1 MANVVGEG
9 FPDFTIEQI
18 KQRQK
23 IYGSINRNEQQLSYL
38 EARTGW
44 CKLISS
50 VNVKKPLRN
59 INLLEEDLA
68 KAFVLFNGTT
78 NEGTNIQRSGI
89 WPGTGNPNNYAYGM
103 GGTAY
108 GLRPMPGI
116 KSASTKTETRGSL
129 KTSTIQIQANNKEQ
143 FDIIDTLYLRLGF
156 SLLLE
161 WGNSSYFDNN
171 GTYIADNPNSLAD
184 EFLSGKL
191 NYKNFSTEINKKR
204 LNSCGNYDAIVGK
217 VVNFNWTFTKDGT
230 YDITVTLRSM
240 GDVIE
245 SLKSNLLLPGSV
257 NITIPAKVT
266 EQQQEIEAEKA
277 ELSQDQKD
285 LEKGKAKVA
294 AYDAEIAAAEKVLAD
309 EKAALE
315 VAKEK
320 VVLLDLSVVEE
331 GLVISIAAQIV
342 ASELKIAE
350 LNVERE
356 IANSFYVKLN
366 EAFVAKGKQDVI
378 DATAELEKVKL
389 EEAAKVKEEIAAALA
404 EANPTPEE
412 VIKAFSQAHEVGRY
426 FYIKQTELSTQPT
439 TSDTGLISIPET
451 PINFFSQKYEGD
463 NSCIQYYIRLGH
475 FLEWIQTNL
484 IPKVVPSIPL
494 IKIDTNIDTNIIYL
508 LGRQISS
515 DPGICIFNT
524 EIPFENSVT
533 QFAPGTAPFEV
544 FIDGSKNKYGQI
556 MNSYFNMVYI
566 LTQLD
571 SLKDKDG
578 KVSIFDLV
586 KSLCDGWNTATGNF
600 NKLAPTIDAD
610 DNEMKITD
618 EVSLPDRDS
627 WLKKFNQKTNLA
639 SFDVFGYY
647 YPLPG
652 SKNSTGAGFIRD
664 IKFNTT
670 VPPNLATM
678 ITIGATAN
686 GYVVGQDAT
695 ALSRMNAGLEDR
707 FKEKIVLPTEQ
718 DIQTASSASI
728 NQDYVTALTDFNV
741 FTKELGY
748 TKDSSTVPIWNKEA
762 ISAFNTTA
770 AQFYEYDQA
779 KQTLAAAGEKNAS
792 QVALGQ
798 ATASLKPWQKPASPN
813 GGFLPFDLSLTMD
826 GLSGM
831 KVYQKYT
838 IDTDYLPSNYPS
850 SLEFLIKGITNT
862 IQGNQW
868 ITNIESFAIPKNPFG
883 SSVSKS
889 PEAAASNPSTRGTAP
904 SPVTYYQ
911 SNLPESQAKKRAVL
925 TRILDDGTQTL
936 GILEIFD
943 ADAKTI
949 IYRLATV
956 ELPYKN
962 NKNGESAVPTDT
974 YLVNSRQTSKYGK
987 HFWLVGGSKGDWKY
1001 IPGSNNSNREWVLIH
1016 TAPKAPG
1023 WLAGCIGPGPQFDFN
1038 TLNAK
1043 GNPNGVGTKYLNP
1056 AKSQS
1061 TEALNRLVDT
1071 LYDGKGFKLEI
1082 KNISSVLPTSI
1093 KDNTIKTLAADA
1105 RYKDLFK
1112 GI

>member
-1 MANVVGEG
+1 MANIVGEG
-9 FPDFTIEQI
+9 FPDFTIDQI

-44 CKLISS
+44 CKLVSS

-68 KAFVLFNGTT
+68 RAFVLFNGTT
-78 NEGTNIQRSGI
+78 NEGTNIQRYGI
-89 WPGTGNPNNYAYGM
+89 WPGTGNSNDYAYGM

-184 EFLSGKL
+184 EFLSGKI
-191 NYKNFSTEINKKR
+191 NYKNYSAEINKKR

-245 SLKSNLLLPGSV
+245 SLKSNLLLPGSP
-257 NITIPAKVT
+257 NIIIPTKII
-266 EQQQEIEAEKA
+266 EQQQDIEAEKA

-315 VAKEK
+315 IAIKNQVTFE
-320 VVLLDLSVVEE
+320 LDVSDEA
-331 GLVISIAAQIV
+331 LVIAIGKQIVTSETKIAA
-342 ASELKIAE
+342 
-350 LNVERE
+350 LNVERFA
-356 IANSFYVKLN
+356 ANKAYVELNEFYVN
-366 EAFVAKGKQDVI
+366 TGKQDVI
-378 DATAELEKVKL
+378 DATEELEKVKL
-389 EEAAKVKEEIAAALA
+389 EEAKKQKEEIAEALA
-404 EANPTPEE
+404 EANPKPED
-412 VIKAFSQAHEVGRY
+412 VIKAFSQAHEIGRY
-426 FYIKQTELSTQPT
+426 FYIKQLELSKNRPINQST
-439 TSDTGLISIPET
+439 TTGLIIIPET

-463 NSCIQYYIRLGH
+463 NSCIQYYVRLGH
-475 FLEWIQTNL
+475 FLEWIQNNL
-484 IPKVVPSIPL
+484 IPKVPKVVPATPL
-494 IKIDTNIDTNIIYL
+494 IPIDTDVETNIIYL

-524 EIPFENSVT
+524 EVPFTNSVT
-533 QFAPGTAPFEV
+533 QFAPDTAPFEV
-544 FIDGSKNKYGQI
+544 FLDGSKNKYGQI
-556 MNSYFNMVYI
+556 MNAYFNMVYI

-586 KSLCDGWNTATGNF
+586 KSLCDGWNKATGNF
-600 NKLAPTIDAD
+600 NKLSPTIDED
-610 DNEMKITD
+610 ENSILRITD
-618 EVSLPDRDS
+618 EVSLPDRDG
-627 WLKKFNQKTNLA
+627 WLKKFKQKTNLA

-652 SKNSTGAGFIRD
+652 SKESTGAGFIRD

-678 ITIGATAN
+678 ITIGATSN

-707 FKEKIVLPTEQ
+707 FKEKIVLPTKEM
-718 DIQTASSASI
+718 ITAASSASL
-728 NQDYVTALTDFNV
+728 NQDYETALTDFNV
-741 FTKELGY
+741 FVKELGL
-748 TKDSSTVPIWNKEA
+748 TKGQVYGSNLIWNKEA

-779 KQTLAAAGEKNAS
+779 KQTLAAAGEKNPS

-798 ATASLKPWQKPASPN
+798 ATASLKPWEQPASPN

-868 ITNIESFAIPKNPFG
+868 ITDIESFAIPKNPFG

-889 PEAAASNPSTRGTAP
+889 PAASASNQSTRGTQKPFTGNTPNADSLRSVLASLGYTEKGKEISNGGDI
-904 SPVTYYQ
+904 SPELVKYASSILREIKKQLPTLQITITGGNDKYHQ
-911 SNLPESQAKKRAVL
+911 NLSYKSSHSLGQGLDLAISPPTTANKKV
-925 TRILDDGTQTL
+925 
-936 GILEIFD
+936 
-943 ADAKTI
+943 
-949 IYRLATV
+949 
-956 ELPYKN
+956 
-962 NKNGESAVPTDT
+962 
-974 YLVNSRQTSKYGK
+974 
-987 HFWLVGGSKGDWKY
+987 
-1001 IPGSNNSNREWVLIH
+1001 
-1016 TAPKAPG
+1016 
-1023 WLAGCIGPGPQFDFN
+1023 
-1038 TLNAK
+1038 
-1043 GNPNGVGTKYLNP
+1043 
-1056 AKSQS
+1056 
-1061 TEALNRLVDT
+1061 VDT
-1071 LYDGKGFKLEI
+1071 ILGGFAAGNQNLVVSFINEYDYPSSAATGGHFHIRIGGKIESKRIASFVALANQGKLTTYPI
-1082 KNISSVLPTSI
+1082 V
-1093 KDNTIKTLAADA
+1093 
-1105 RYKDLFK
+1105 
-1112 GI
+1112 

>member
-1 MANVVGEG
+1 MANIVGEG

-38 EARTGW
+38 GARTGW
-44 CKLISS
+44 CKLVSS
-50 VNVKKPLRN
+50 VNVKTPLRN
-59 INLLEEDLA
+59 INLLEENLA

-78 NEGTNIQRSGI
+78 NEGTNIQRSGV
-89 WPGTGNPNNYAYGM
+89 WPGTSNPNNYAYGM

-184 EFLSGKL
+184 EFISGKL
-191 NYKNFSTEINKKR
+191 NYKNYSTEINKKR
-204 LNSCGNYDAIVGK
+204 INSCSNYDAIVGK
-217 VVNFNWTFTKDGT
+217 VVNFSWTFTKDGT

-257 NITIPAKVT
+257 NINIPPKVI
-266 EQQQEIEAEKA
+266 EQQQDIKDEKA
-277 ELSQDQKD
+277 ELAQDQKD

-309 EKAALE
+309 EKSALE
-315 VAKEK
+315 ANNGFINPGDE
-320 VVLLDLSVVEE
+320 
-331 GLVISIAAQIV
+331 IIIAAQIV
-342 ASELKIAE
+342 ASEAKILA
-350 LNVERE
+350 LNIERE
-356 IANSFYVKLN
+356 VANVAYVKLN
-366 EAFVAKGKQDVI
+366 EAFVAKGKQDVV
-378 DATAELEKVKL
+378 DAEAELKVVEA
-389 EEAAKVKEEIAAALA
+389 EEAAKTKEEIATALA
-404 EANPTPEE
+404 EINPKPED
-412 VIKAFSQAHEVGRY
+412 VIKAFSQAHEIGRY
-426 FYIKQTELSTQPT
+426 FYIKQTELSNQPT
-439 TSDTGLISIPET
+439 TSDTGLQYIQES
-451 PINFFSQKYEGD
+451 PINFFSQRYGGD

-475 FLEWIQTNL
+475 FLEWIETQL

-494 IKIDTNIDTNIIYL
+494 IPIDTNVETNIIYL

-524 EIPFENSVT
+524 EILFENSVT

-544 FIDGSKNKYGQI
+544 FLDGSKNKYGQI

-578 KVSIFDLV
+578 KVSIFDLI
-586 KSLCDGWNTATGNF
+586 KSLCDGWNKATGNF
-600 NKLAPTIDAD
+600 SKLSPTIDED
-610 DNEMKITD
+610 ENSILRITD
-618 EVSLPDRDS
+618 EVSLPDRDG
-627 WLKKFNQKTNLA
+627 WLKKFKQKTNLA

-647 YPLPG
+647 YPLSG
-652 SKNSTGAGFIRD
+652 SNESTGAGFIRD

-678 ITIGATAN
+678 ITIGATSN

-718 DIQTASSASI
+718 DIQAASSASI
-728 NQDYVTALTDFNV
+728 NQDYVTALTDFNI
-741 FTKELGY
+741 FTEELGY
-748 TKDSSTVPIWNKEA
+748 TKGSSKVPIWNKEA

-779 KQTLAAAGEKNAS
+779 KQTLAASGEKNAS

-798 ATASLKPWQKPASPN
+798 VTASLKPWQKPASPN

-862 IQGNQW
+862 IQNNQW

-889 PEAAASNPSTRGTAP
+889 PTSAASNPSNRGTQKP
-904 SPVTYYQ
+904 FTGNTP
-911 SNLPESQAKKRAVL
+911 N
-925 TRILDDGTQTL
+925 
-936 GILEIFD
+936 
-943 ADAKTI
+943 ADAL
-949 IYRLATV
+949 RSVLASLGYTEKGR
-956 ELPYKN
+956 ELS
-962 NKNGESAVPTDT
+962 NG
-974 YLVNSRQTSKYGK
+974 
-987 HFWLVGGSKGDWKY
+987 GDISSELLKF
-1001 IPGSNNSNREWVLIH
+1001 
-1016 TAPKAPG
+1016 A
-1023 WLAGCIGPGPQFDFN
+1023 
-1038 TLNAK
+1038 
-1043 GNPNGVGTKYLNP
+1043 
-1056 AKSQS
+1056 
-1061 TEALNRLVDT
+1061 
-1071 LYDGKGFKLEI
+1071 
-1082 KNISSVLPTSI
+1082 SSVLREI
-1093 KDNTIKTLAADA
+1093 KKQLPSLQITITGGNDKYHQGLKYKSSHSTGTGLDIAISPPNTANKKAVDTILGGFAAGNQNLVVSFINEYDYPSSAATGGHFHLRIGGKIESKRIANFVALANQGKLTT
-1105 RYKDLFK
+1105 YP
-1112 GI
+1112 IV

>member
-1 MANVVGEG
+1 MANIVGEG

-23 IYGSINRNEQQLSYL
+23 IYGSINRDNEQLSYL

-44 CKLISS
+44 CKLVSS
-50 VNVKKPLRN
+50 VNVKTPLRN

-116 KSASTKTETRGSL
+116 KSAITKTETRGSL

-161 WGNSSYFDNN
+161 WGNSSYFDNK

-204 LNSCGNYDAIVGK
+204 VISCGNYDAVVGK

-257 NITIPAKVT
+257 NITTPTKVT

-277 ELSQDQKD
+277 ELTQDQKD

-315 VAKEK
+315 ANNGFTNPGDE
-320 VVLLDLSVVEE
+320 
-331 GLVISIAAQIV
+331 ITIAAQIV
-342 ASELKIAE
+342 ASEVKIAA
-350 LNVERE
+350 LKVERE
-356 IANSFYVKLN
+356 IANVAYVKLN
-366 EAFVAKGKQDVI
+366 EAFVAKGKQDVK
-378 DATAELEKVKL
+378 DAEAELIVVEA

-404 EANPTPEE
+404 EANPKPED

-439 TSDTGLISIPET
+439 TSNNGLQYIQET
-451 PINFFSQKYEGD
+451 PINFFSQQYEGD
-463 NSCIQYYIRLGH
+463 NSTIQYYIRLGH
-475 FLEWIQTNL
+475 FLEWIQNNL

-494 IKIDTNIDTNIIYL
+494 IKIDTNIETNIIYL

-524 EIPFENSVT
+524 EIPFENSIT
-533 QFAPGTAPFEV
+533 QFAPGTATFEV

-586 KSLCDGWNTATGNF
+586 KSLCDGWNKATGNF

-610 DNEMKITD
+610 ENEMKITD
-618 EVSLPDRDS
+618 EVSLPDRDG
-627 WLKKFNQKTNLA
+627 WLKKFKQKTNLA
-639 SFDVFGYY
+639 IFDVFGYY
-647 YPLPG
+647 YPSPG
-652 SKNSTGAGFIRD
+652 LNNSTGAGFIRD

-678 ITIGATAN
+678 ITIGATSN

-718 DIQTASSASI
+718 QIQTASSASI
-728 NQDYVTALTDFNV
+728 NQDYVTALSDFNV

-748 TKDSSTVPIWNKEA
+748 TKDSSTIPIWNKEA

-831 KVYQKYT
+831 KVYQKYI
-838 IDTDYLPSNYPS
+838 IDTEYLPSNYPS

-862 IQGNQW
+862 IQNNQW
-868 ITNIESFAIPKNPFG
+868 ITDIESFAIPKNPFG

-889 PEAAASNPSTRGTAP
+889 PAASASNPSTRGTQQP
-904 SPVTYYQ
+904 FTGNTP
-911 SNLPESQAKKRAVL
+911 N
-925 TRILDDGTQTL
+925 
-936 GILEIFD
+936 
-943 ADAKTI
+943 ADAL
-949 IYRLATV
+949 RSVLASLGYT
-956 ELPYKN
+956 EKGREIS
-962 NKNGESAVPTDT
+962 NGGDISSS
-974 YLVNSRQTSKYGK
+974 LLKY
-987 HFWLVGGSKGDWKY
+987 
-1001 IPGSNNSNREWVLIH
+1001 
-1016 TAPKAPG
+1016 A
-1023 WLAGCIGPGPQFDFN
+1023 
-1038 TLNAK
+1038 
-1043 GNPNGVGTKYLNP
+1043 
-1056 AKSQS
+1056 
-1061 TEALNRLVDT
+1061 
-1071 LYDGKGFKLEI
+1071 
-1082 KNISSVLPTSI
+1082 SSVLREIKKQLPSLQITVTGGNDKYHQGLKYKSSHSTGTGLDIAISPPTTAN
-1093 KDNTIKTLAADA
+1093 KNAVDTILGGFAAGNQNLVVSFINEYDYPSSAATGGHFHLRIGGKIESKRIASFVALANQGKLTT
-1105 RYKDLFK
+1105 YP
-1112 GI
+1112 IV

>member
-1 MANVVGEG
+1 MANIVGEG

-23 IYGSINRNEQQLSYL
+23 IYGSINRDNEQLSYL

-44 CKLISS
+44 CKLVSS

-78 NEGTNIQRSGI
+78 NEGTNIPRSGI
-89 WPGTGNPNNYAYGM
+89 WPGTSNPNNYAYGM

-184 EFLSGKL
+184 EFISGKL
-191 NYKNFSTEINKKR
+191 NYKNYSAEINKKR
-204 LNSCGNYDAIVGK
+204 INSCGNYDAIVGK
-217 VVNFNWTFTKDGT
+217 VVNFSWTFTKDGT

-257 NITIPAKVT
+257 NITIPPKVI
-266 EQQQEIEAEKA
+266 EQQQDIKDEKA
-277 ELSQDQKD
+277 ELAQDQKD

-294 AYDAEIAAAEKVLAD
+294 AYDAEITAAEKVLAD
-309 EKAALE
+309 EKASLE
-315 VAKEK
+315 ANNGFTNPIDEA
-320 VVLLDLSVVEE
+320 
-331 GLVISIAAQIV
+331 SIAAQIV
-342 ASELKIAE
+342 ISEAKIAALKVERFAANKAYVE
-350 LNVERE
+350 LNE
-356 IANSFYVKLN
+356 FYVN
-366 EAFVAKGKQDVI
+366 TGKQDVI
-378 DATAELEKVKL
+378 DATAELEKVKI
-389 EEAAKVKEEIAAALA
+389 EEAAKTKEEITTALGK
-404 EANPTPEE
+404 ANPKPED
-412 VIKAFSQAHEVGRY
+412 VIKAFSQAHEIGRY
-426 FYIKQTELSTQPT
+426 FYIKQLELSNQST
-439 TSDTGLISIPET
+439 TSDTGLQYIQES
-451 PINFFSQKYEGD
+451 PINFFSQRYGGD
-463 NSCIQYYIRLGH
+463 NNCIQYYIRLGH
-475 FLEWIQTNL
+475 FLEWIETQL

-494 IKIDTNIDTNIIYL
+494 IPIDTDVKTNIIYL

-544 FIDGSKNKYGQI
+544 FLDGSKNKYGQI
-556 MNSYFNMVYI
+556 MNAYFNMVYI

-578 KVSIFDLV
+578 KVSIFDLI
-586 KSLCDGWNTATGNF
+586 KSLCDGWNKATGNF
-600 NKLAPTIDAD
+600 SKLAPTIDED
-610 DNEMKITD
+610 ENSILRITD
-618 EVSLPDRDS
+618 EVALPDRDG
-627 WLKKFNQKTNLA
+627 WLKKFKQKTNLA

-647 YPLPG
+647 YPLSG
-652 SKNSTGAGFIRD
+652 SKESTGAGFIRD

-678 ITIGATAN
+678 ITIGATSN

-718 DIQTASSASI
+718 DIQAASSASI
-728 NQDYVTALTDFNV
+728 NQDYVTALADFNV
-741 FTKELGY
+741 FIEELGY
-748 TKDSSTVPIWNKEA
+748 TKGSSKVPIWNKEA
-762 ISAFNTTA
+762 ISSFNTTA

-779 KQTLAAAGEKNAS
+779 KQTLAASGEKNAS

-798 ATASLKPWQKPASPN
+798 VTASLKPWQKPASPN

-862 IQGNQW
+862 IQNNQW

-889 PEAAASNPSTRGTAP
+889 PVSSASNPSSRGTQP
-904 SPVTYYQ
+904 PFTGKTP
-911 SNLPESQAKKRAVL
+911 N
-925 TRILDDGTQTL
+925 
-936 GILEIFD
+936 
-943 ADAKTI
+943 ADALRALLKSLGYTEKGKEI
-949 IYRLATV
+949 SNGGDISS
-956 ELPYKN
+956 ELLKF
-962 NKNGESAVPTDT
+962 A
-974 YLVNSRQTSKYGK
+974 
-987 HFWLVGGSKGDWKY
+987 
-1001 IPGSNNSNREWVLIH
+1001 
-1016 TAPKAPG
+1016 
-1023 WLAGCIGPGPQFDFN
+1023 
-1038 TLNAK
+1038 
-1043 GNPNGVGTKYLNP
+1043 
-1056 AKSQS
+1056 
-1061 TEALNRLVDT
+1061 
-1071 LYDGKGFKLEI
+1071 
-1082 KNISSVLPTSI
+1082 SSVLREIKKQLPSLQITITGGNDKYHQGLKYKSSHSTGTGLDIAISPPNPANKKAVDTILGGFAAGNQNLVVSFINEYDYPSSAATGGHFHLRIGGKIESKRI
-1093 KDNTIKTLAADA
+1093 KDFVALSNQGKLTTYPIV
-1105 RYKDLFK
+1105 
-1112 GI
+1112 

>member
-1 MANVVGEG
+1 MANIVGEG

-38 EARTGW
+38 GARTGW
-44 CKLISS
+44 CKLVSS
-50 VNVKKPLRN
+50 VNVKTPLRN

-78 NEGTNIQRSGI
+78 NEGTNIQRSGV

-184 EFLSGKL
+184 EFISGKL
-191 NYKNFSTEINKKR
+191 NYKNYSTEINKKR
-204 LNSCGNYDAIVGK
+204 INSCSNYDAIVGK
-217 VVNFNWTFTKDGT
+217 VVNFSWTFTKDGT

-257 NITIPAKVT
+257 NINIPPKVI
-266 EQQQEIEAEKA
+266 EQQQDIKEEKA
-277 ELSQDQKD
+277 ELAQDQKD

-309 EKAALE
+309 EKSALE
-315 VAKEK
+315 ANNGFINPGDE
-320 VVLLDLSVVEE
+320 
-331 GLVISIAAQIV
+331 IIIAAQIV
-342 ASELKIAE
+342 ASEAKILA
-350 LNVERE
+350 LNIERE
-356 IANSFYVKLN
+356 VANVAYVKLN
-366 EAFVAKGKQDVI
+366 EAFVAKGKQDVV
-378 DATAELEKVKL
+378 DAEAELKVVEA
-389 EEAAKVKEEIAAALA
+389 EEAAKTKEEIATALA
-404 EANPTPEE
+404 EINPKPED
-412 VIKAFSQAHEVGRY
+412 VIKAFSQAHEIGRY
-426 FYIKQTELSTQPT
+426 FYIKQTELSNQPT
-439 TSDTGLISIPET
+439 TSDTGLQYIQES
-451 PINFFSQKYEGD
+451 PINFFSQRYGGD

-475 FLEWIQTNL
+475 FLEWIETQL

-494 IKIDTNIDTNIIYL
+494 IPIDTNVETNIIYL

-524 EIPFENSVT
+524 EILFENSVT

-544 FIDGSKNKYGQI
+544 FLDGSKNKYGQI

-578 KVSIFDLV
+578 KVSIFDLI
-586 KSLCDGWNTATGNF
+586 KSLCDGWNKATGNF
-600 NKLAPTIDAD
+600 SKLSPTIDED
-610 DNEMKITD
+610 ENSILRITD
-618 EVSLPDRDS
+618 EVSLPDRDG
-627 WLKKFNQKTNLA
+627 WLKKFKQKTNLA

-647 YPLPG
+647 YPLSG
-652 SKNSTGAGFIRD
+652 SNESTGAGFIRD

-678 ITIGATAN
+678 ITIGATSN

-718 DIQTASSASI
+718 DIQAASSASI
-728 NQDYVTALTDFNV
+728 NQDYVTALTDFNI
-741 FTKELGY
+741 FTEELGY
-748 TKDSSTVPIWNKEA
+748 TKGSSKVPIWNKEA

-779 KQTLAAAGEKNAS
+779 KQTLAASGEKNAS

-798 ATASLKPWQKPASPN
+798 VTASLKPWQKPASPN

-862 IQGNQW
+862 IQNNQW

-889 PEAAASNPSTRGTAP
+889 PTSAASNPSNRGTQKP
-904 SPVTYYQ
+904 FTGNTP
-911 SNLPESQAKKRAVL
+911 N
-925 TRILDDGTQTL
+925 
-936 GILEIFD
+936 
-943 ADAKTI
+943 ADAL
-949 IYRLATV
+949 RSVLASLGYTEKGR
-956 ELPYKN
+956 ELS
-962 NKNGESAVPTDT
+962 NGGDISPE
-974 YLVNSRQTSKYGK
+974 LVKY
-987 HFWLVGGSKGDWKY
+987 
-1001 IPGSNNSNREWVLIH
+1001 
-1016 TAPKAPG
+1016 A
-1023 WLAGCIGPGPQFDFN
+1023 
-1038 TLNAK
+1038 
-1043 GNPNGVGTKYLNP
+1043 
-1056 AKSQS
+1056 
-1061 TEALNRLVDT
+1061 
-1071 LYDGKGFKLEI
+1071 
-1082 KNISSVLPTSI
+1082 SSVLREI
-1093 KDNTIKTLAADA
+1093 KKQLPNLQITITGGNDKYHQGLKYKSSHSTGQGLDLAISPKNAATTANKKVIDTILGGFA
-1105 RYKDLFK
+1105 AGNQNLIVSFINEYDYPSSAATGGHFHIRIGGKIESKRIASFVALANQGKLTTYP
-1112 GI
+1112 IV

>member
-1 MANVVGEG
+1 MANIVGEG

-23 IYGSINRNEQQLSYL
+23 IYGSINRDNEQLSYL

-44 CKLISS
+44 CKLVSS

-78 NEGTNIQRSGI
+78 NEGTNIPRSGI

-184 EFLSGKL
+184 EFISGKL
-191 NYKNFSTEINKKR
+191 NYKNYSAEINKKR
-204 LNSCGNYDAIVGK
+204 INSCGNYDAIVGK
-217 VVNFNWTFTKDGT
+217 VVNFSWTFTKDGT

-245 SLKSNLLLPGSV
+245 SLKSNLLLPGSPNV
-257 NITIPAKVT
+257 IIPPKVI
-266 EQQQEIEAEKA
+266 EQQQDIKDEKA
-277 ELSQDQKD
+277 ELAQDQKD

-315 VAKEK
+315 ANNGFTNPGDE
-320 VVLLDLSVVEE
+320 L
-331 GLVISIAAQIV
+331 IIAAQIV
-342 ASELKIAE
+342 ASEAKILALK
-350 LNVERE
+350 VERE
-356 IANSFYVKLN
+356 AANVAYVKLN

-378 DATAELEKVKL
+378 DAEAELKVVEA
-389 EEAAKVKEEIAAALA
+389 EEAAKTKEEIATALA
-404 EANPTPEE
+404 EINPKPED
-412 VIKAFSQAHEVGRY
+412 VIKAFSQAHEIGRY
-426 FYIKQTELSTQPT
+426 FYIKQIELSNQPT
-439 TSDTGLISIPET
+439 TSDTGLQYIQES
-451 PINFFSQKYEGD
+451 PINFFSQRYEGD

-475 FLEWIQTNL
+475 FLEWIETQL
-484 IPKVVPSIPL
+484 IPKVVPAIPL
-494 IKIDTNIDTNIIYL
+494 IPIDTNVETNIIYL

-544 FIDGSKNKYGQI
+544 FLDGSKNKYGQI
-556 MNSYFNMVYI
+556 MNAYFNMVYI

-578 KVSIFDLV
+578 KVSIFDLI
-586 KSLCDGWNTATGNF
+586 KSLCDGWNKATGNF
-600 NKLAPTIDAD
+600 SKLSPTIDED
-610 DNEMKITD
+610 ENSILRITD
-618 EVSLPDRDS
+618 EVSLPDRDG
-627 WLKKFNQKTNLA
+627 WLKKFKQKTNLA

-647 YPLPG
+647 YPLSG
-652 SKNSTGAGFIRD
+652 SNESTGAGFIRD

-678 ITIGATAN
+678 ITIGATSN

-707 FKEKIVLPTEQ
+707 FKEKIILPTEQ
-718 DIQTASSASI
+718 DIKTASSASI
-728 NQDYVTALTDFNV
+728 NQDYVTALADFNV
-741 FTKELGY
+741 FTKELGH
-748 TKDSSTVPIWNKEA
+748 TKGSSTIPIWNKEA
-762 ISAFNTTA
+762 ISSFNTTA

-779 KQTLAAAGEKNAS
+779 KQTLAASGEKNPS

-798 ATASLKPWQKPASPN
+798 VTASIKPWEKPASPN

-862 IQGNQW
+862 IQNNSW

-883 SSVSKS
+883 SSVAKS
-889 PEAAASNPSTRGTAP
+889 PVSSASNPSTRGTQQP
-904 SPVTYYQ
+904 FTGNTP
-911 SNLPESQAKKRAVL
+911 N
-925 TRILDDGTQTL
+925 
-936 GILEIFD
+936 
-943 ADAKTI
+943 ADALRSVLVSLGYTEKGREI
-949 IYRLATV
+949 SNGGDISS
-956 ELPYKN
+956 ELLKF
-962 NKNGESAVPTDT
+962 A
-974 YLVNSRQTSKYGK
+974 
-987 HFWLVGGSKGDWKY
+987 
-1001 IPGSNNSNREWVLIH
+1001 
-1016 TAPKAPG
+1016 
-1023 WLAGCIGPGPQFDFN
+1023 
-1038 TLNAK
+1038 
-1043 GNPNGVGTKYLNP
+1043 
-1056 AKSQS
+1056 
-1061 TEALNRLVDT
+1061 
-1071 LYDGKGFKLEI
+1071 
-1082 KNISSVLPTSI
+1082 SSVLREIKKQLPTLQVIITGGNDRYHQNLNYKSAHSLGI
-1093 KDNTIKTLAADA
+1093 GLDLTILPVTPANKKAVDTILGGFAAGNQNLAVSFINEYDYPSSASTGGHFHIRIGGKIESKRIA
-1105 RYKDLFK
+1105 SFVSLANQGKLTTYP
-1112 GI
+1112 IV

>member
-1 MANVVGEG
+1 MANIVGEG

-44 CKLISS
+44 CKLVSS

-68 KAFVLFNGTT
+68 KSFILFNGTT
-78 NEGTNIQRSGI
+78 NEGTNIQRYGI

-116 KSASTKTETRGSL
+116 KSATTKTETRGSL

-191 NYKNFSTEINKKR
+191 NYKNYSTEINKKR
-204 LNSCGNYDAIVGK
+204 KNSYGNYDAIVGK
-217 VVNFNWTFTKDGT
+217 VVNFSWTFTKDGT

-257 NITIPAKVT
+257 NINIPPKVI
-266 EQQQEIEAEKA
+266 EQQQDIKDEKA
-277 ELSQDQKD
+277 ELAQDQKD

-294 AYDAEIAAAEKVLAD
+294 AYDAEIVAAEKVLAN

-315 VAKEK
+315 ANNGFLNPGDEIV
-320 VVLLDLSVVEE
+320 
-331 GLVISIAAQIV
+331 IAAQIV
-342 ASELKIAE
+342 ASEAKIFALK
-350 LNVERE
+350 VERE
-356 IANSFYVKLN
+356 VANVAYVKLN
-366 EAFVAKGKQDVI
+366 EAFVDKGKQDVKE
-378 DATAELEKVKL
+378 AEAELKKVEE
-389 EEAAKVKEEIAAALA
+389 EEALKTKEEIATALA
-404 EANPTPEE
+404 EVNPKPED
-412 VIKAFSQAHEVGRY
+412 VIKAFSQAHEIGRY
-426 FYIKQTELSTQPT
+426 FYIKQLELSKQPT
-439 TSDTGLISIPET
+439 TSDTGLQYIQET
-451 PINFFSQKYEGD
+451 PINFFSQKYGGD

-475 FLEWIQTNL
+475 FLEWIETQL

-494 IKIDTNIDTNIIYL
+494 IPIDTDVETNIIYL

-524 EIPFENSVT
+524 EVLFENSVT

-544 FIDGSKNKYGQI
+544 FLDGSKNKYGQI
-556 MNSYFNMVYI
+556 MNAYFNMVYI

-578 KVSIFDLV
+578 KVSIFDLI
-586 KSLCDGWNTATGNF
+586 KSLCEGWNKATGNF
-600 NKLAPTIDAD
+600 SKLAPTIDED
-610 DNEMKITD
+610 ENSILRITD
-618 EVSLPDRDS
+618 EVSLPDRDG
-627 WLKKFNQKTNLA
+627 WLKKFKQKTNLA

-652 SKNSTGAGFIRD
+652 SKESTGAGFIRD

-678 ITIGATAN
+678 ITIGATSN

-718 DIQTASSASI
+718 DIQAASSASI
-728 NQDYVTALTDFNV
+728 NQDYTTALADFNV
-741 FTKELGY
+741 FTEELGY
-748 TKDSSTVPIWNKEA
+748 TKGSSKVPIWNKEA
-762 ISAFNTTA
+762 ISSFNTTA

-779 KQTLAAAGEKNAS
+779 KQTLAASGEKNAS

-798 ATASLKPWQKPASPN
+798 VTASLNPWQKPASPN

-831 KVYQKYT
+831 KVYQKYI

-862 IQGNQW
+862 IQNNQW
-868 ITNIESFAIPKNPFG
+868 ITDIESFAIPKNPFG

-889 PEAAASNPSTRGTAP
+889 PTSAASSPLNRGTQKP
-904 SPVTYYQ
+904 FTGNTP
-911 SNLPESQAKKRAVL
+911 N
-925 TRILDDGTQTL
+925 
-936 GILEIFD
+936 
-943 ADAKTI
+943 ADAL
-949 IYRLATV
+949 RSVLASLGYTEKGKEISNGGDISP
-956 ELPYKN
+956 EL
-962 NKNGESAVPTDT
+962 V
-974 YLVNSRQTSKYGK
+974 KY
-987 HFWLVGGSKGDWKY
+987 
-1001 IPGSNNSNREWVLIH
+1001 
-1016 TAPKAPG
+1016 A
-1023 WLAGCIGPGPQFDFN
+1023 
-1038 TLNAK
+1038 
-1043 GNPNGVGTKYLNP
+1043 
-1056 AKSQS
+1056 
-1061 TEALNRLVDT
+1061 
-1071 LYDGKGFKLEI
+1071 
-1082 KNISSVLPTSI
+1082 SSVLREI
-1093 KDNTIKTLAADA
+1093 KKQLPSLQITITGGNDKYHQGLKYKSSHSTGQGLDLAISPKNAATTENKKVIDTILGGFA
-1105 RYKDLFK
+1105 AGNQNLIVSFINEYDYPSSAATGGHFHIRIGGKIESTRIASFVALANQGKLTTYP
-1112 GI
+1112 IV